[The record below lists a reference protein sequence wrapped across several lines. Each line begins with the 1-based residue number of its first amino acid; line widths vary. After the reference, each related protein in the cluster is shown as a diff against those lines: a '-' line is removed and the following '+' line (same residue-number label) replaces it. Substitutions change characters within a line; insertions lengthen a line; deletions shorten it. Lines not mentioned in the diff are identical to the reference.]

1 LADADQLLI
10 IATGVVLPTDIAK
23 CLVKEQ
29 MSRRRLNSNEI
40 SFWQPLP
47 SLKIQTFDLA
57 VKKVAVKAA
66 DAKIFTIGGDRDL
79 SGRLFVAAKV
89 QNLDIK
95 EVQSYE
101 LAVVPIPLAHL
112 DGSLHK
118 TSKSFLFSILEAD
131 KVLEPRLPI
140 RPGMPVV
147 HLSDGMALS

>member
-1 LADADQLLI
+1 
-10 IATGVVLPTDIAK
+10 
-23 CLVKEQ
+23 
-29 MSRRRLNSNEI
+29 MSQFIRKRLNSNEI

-47 SLKIQTFDLA
+47 SLKIQA
-57 VKKVAVKAA
+57 VNKVAVKAA

-89 QNLDIK
+89 QNVDIK

-101 LAVVPIPLAHL
+101 LAFVPIPLAHL
-112 DGSLHK
+112 DGSLRK

-147 HLSDGMALS
+147 HLSDGMALTRWTTSSRAATFGGLT